1 MQYTPLDIS
10 RKVKSEGSIM
20 GPVKGYNTNT
30 LRLADRK
37 MTEAEVD
44 KTLRTVKVGRLG
56 LCRNGQPYV
65 VPLNFAYE
73 NGHIYFHCADA
84 GMKIEFLRDNPS
96 VCFEVDEH
104 FRTITAP
111 MACNYDTAYRSVIA
125 FGTAQILT
133 DLEEKTTGLRLIV
146 AKYAGRE
153 NAEKLETK
161 TVDGYRSPQ
170 GSKTIVVDV
179 TIERITGKR
188 CGVE

>member
-1 MQYTPLDIS
+1 
-10 RKVKSEGSIM
+10 
-20 GPVKGYNTNT
+20 
-30 LRLADRK
+30 
-37 MTEAEVD
+37 
-44 KTLRTVKVGRLG
+44 
-56 LCRNGQPYV
+56 
-65 VPLNFAYE
+65 
-73 NGHIYFHCADA
+73 
-84 GMKIEFLRDNPS
+84 
-96 VCFEVDEH
+96 
-104 FRTITAP
+104 
-111 MACNYDTAYRSVIA
+111 VIA